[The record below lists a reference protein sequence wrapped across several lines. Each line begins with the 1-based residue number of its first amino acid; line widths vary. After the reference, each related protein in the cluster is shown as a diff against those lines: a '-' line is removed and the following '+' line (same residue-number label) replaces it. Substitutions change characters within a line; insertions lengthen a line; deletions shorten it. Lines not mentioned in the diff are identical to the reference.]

1 MIRDRYKDLEDE
13 FKKVDRGS
21 YGELIPTLLYDLFKR
36 FVFLL
41 SFLFKMQMN

>member
-36 FVFLL
+36 FVCF
-41 SFLFKMQMN
+41 SFFFCFEN